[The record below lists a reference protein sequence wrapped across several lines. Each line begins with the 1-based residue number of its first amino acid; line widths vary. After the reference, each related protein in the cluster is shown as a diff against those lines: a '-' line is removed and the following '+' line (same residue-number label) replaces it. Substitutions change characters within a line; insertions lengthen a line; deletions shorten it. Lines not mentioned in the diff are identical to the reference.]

1 MCWFKLQSQNS
12 MIWKMMQEDQVL
24 VFPYQHIGKPLI
36 KTEKYALVYAEL
48 SKSDKQT
55 SFYK

>member
-1 MCWFKLQSQNS
+1 MCWFKLHSQNS

-36 KTEKYALVYAEL
+36 KTEKYGLV
-48 SKSDKQT
+48 
-55 SFYK
+55 